1 VETNSWVKIVF
12 GWSKLERSKLYNQIL
27 NLYQKEIFR
36 VIVHKALGEK
46 VFSFLAINIRKK
58 RQTCKTIFAQ
68 REVVPA
74 LLLLNIGHGK
84 ITQPLL
90 LWWLSSHCFF
100 RNYCDQLDL
109 FFPWLLWPVI
119 FALEVKKTCYFWSLF
134 LPVLRSIHK
143 YAHELLKSVD
153 AKKLRM
159 IFRMTCYYSVLI
171 WWWLPQEN

>member
-1 VETNSWVKIVF
+1 
-12 GWSKLERSKLYNQIL
+12 L

-90 LWWLSSHCFF
+90 L
-100 RNYCDQLDL
+100 
-109 FFPWLLWPVI
+109 
-119 FALEVKKTCYFWSLF
+119 
-134 LPVLRSIHK
+134 
-143 YAHELLKSVD
+143 
-153 AKKLRM
+153 
-159 IFRMTCYYSVLI
+159 
-171 WWWLPQEN
+171 